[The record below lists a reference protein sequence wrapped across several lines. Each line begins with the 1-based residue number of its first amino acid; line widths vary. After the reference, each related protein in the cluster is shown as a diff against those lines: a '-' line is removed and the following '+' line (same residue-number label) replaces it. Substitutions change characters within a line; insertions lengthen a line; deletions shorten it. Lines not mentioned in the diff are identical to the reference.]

1 MSGLGR
7 ACFGSYV
14 RGSIFQGIGMDL
26 QNSLLLSKL
35 SEYRAL
41 IALLIVAAGG
51 YYFLH
56 DYLSLETLRKH
67 RATLLIFRDSNY
79 SVAVMTF
86 VLAYT
91 LFVAFSFP
99 FRPGRV
105 PAPSPFRFLFI
116 PTAFRTRRLLF
127 VSF

>member
-26 QNSLLLSKL
+26 QNSLLLSKI
-35 SEYRAL
+35 SEYRVL

-56 DYLSLETLRKH
+56 DYLSLETLREH

-91 LFVAFSFP
+91 LFVGLVFCVARFELNM
-99 FRPGRV
+99 
-105 PAPSPFRFLFI
+105 PSNHRDANMKI
-116 PTAFRTRRLLF
+116 KHRDQT
-127 VSF
+127 